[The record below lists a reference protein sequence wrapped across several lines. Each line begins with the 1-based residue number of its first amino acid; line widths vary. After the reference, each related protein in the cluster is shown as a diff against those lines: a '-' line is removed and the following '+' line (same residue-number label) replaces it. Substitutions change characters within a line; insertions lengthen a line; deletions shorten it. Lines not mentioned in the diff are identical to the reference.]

1 MPDPKF
7 LEIPLHLL
15 STILAKLECMQ
26 SLGAAILSH
35 SSIYAAFHEDAK
47 HIVQC
52 ILRSQIPAEL
62 MHYAAAAFESSIND
76 NSVRRM
82 GLVLLAAA
90 FNNQFRPENG
100 PPFQKWCLDWMFDHS
115 LSGIGVRA
123 IFARSHSWDIPEY
136 DALDA
141 NTIASMFSKTHA
153 VVEHFCSRFLAE
165 RLPLWQG
172 LRGQLRPGNGCPSEK
187 ELLRIKRALYLFQIY
202 CNMNFP
208 HGGGFETTEEARDIQ
223 AQYVKCYILG
233 SFSPWVNEQLACV
246 HDFLE
251 EVLSA
256 SFDEVAAHDI
266 HWGAESVDW
275 LAQGREGEHKQA
287 YVSPPHRRAVGTSTP
302 GRNTD
307 TQIAAHIRP
316 TIPLRARPKQDLRAP
331 ARAAGAERPAAD
343 TDSPRGAPR
352 GVIADLLEPIRH
364 TQQGRPR
371 RQGVLD
377 ADTAREASRE
387 EGGRP

>member
-7 LEIPLHLL
+7 LELPLHLL
-15 STILAKLECMQ
+15 STILTKLECMQ

-35 SSIYAAFHEDAK
+35 SSIYAAFHDDAK
-47 HIVQC
+47 HIAQC
-52 ILRSQIPAEL
+52 ILRTQIPAEL
-62 MHYAAAAFESSIND
+62 MHYAAAAFESSLND
-76 NSVRRM
+76 NSDRRM
-82 GLVLLAAA
+82 GLVLLGKA
-90 FNNQFRPENG
+90 FNGQFRPENG
-100 PPFQKWCLDWMFDHS
+100 PPFQRWCLDWMFDHS
-115 LSGIGVRA
+115 LSGDGVRA
-123 IFARSHSWDIPEY
+123 IFARSSTWDIPEY

-172 LRGQLRPGNGCPSEK
+172 LRGQLHPGNECPSEK
-187 ELLRIKRALYLFQIY
+187 EVFRIKRALYLFQIY

-208 HGGGFETTEEARDIQ
+208 HGSGFETSEEARDIQ

-246 HDFLE
+246 HDYLE
-251 EVLSA
+251 EVLST

-287 YVSPPHRRAVGTSTP
+287 YVSPPHRRAVGTYTP
-302 GRNTD
+302 GRILTRRCSLH
-307 TQIAAHIRP
+307 TACHSSSSS
-316 TIPLRARPKQDLRAP
+316 TRARHMSTGSSCW
-331 ARAAGAERPAAD
+331 GATAC
-343 TDSPRGAPR
+343 RGHGQPS
-352 GVIADLLEPIRH
+352 
-364 TQQGRPR
+364 R
-371 RQGVLD
+371 R
-377 ADTAREASRE
+377 TS
-387 EGGRP
+387 GGRR